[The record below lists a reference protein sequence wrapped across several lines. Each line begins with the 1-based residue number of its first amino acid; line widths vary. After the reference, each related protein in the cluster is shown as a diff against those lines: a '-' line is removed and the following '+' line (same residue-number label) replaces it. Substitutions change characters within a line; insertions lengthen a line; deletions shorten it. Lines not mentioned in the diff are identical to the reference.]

1 MWLTVGIVILVG
13 VSASWHIVPG
23 IFAIGIGLYFLRG
36 AAASLVRRDNRHRN
50 T

>member
-1 MWLTVGIVILVG
+1 MWLAVGILIIVG
-13 VSASWHIVPG
+13 VSASWHLIPG

-36 AAASLVRRDNRHRN
+36 AAASLVRRDARHRN